1 MSDQL
6 RRRAARRARQAPTAY
21 GLLMRYER
29 AIADAVEATLDEGL
43 RLSRAGVQARARA
56 AAAWRD
62 ALTFVAAEHLSNL
75 LGEQA
80 AHSDR
85 ASFSSSSLRH
95 ALRPYAT
102 LVANAAR
109 AEMAREP
116 ETIVAAD

>member
-6 RRRAARRARQAPTAY
+6 RRRAARRTQQAPTAY

-29 AIADAVEATLDEGL
+29 AIADAVEATLEEGL

-62 ALTFVAAEHLSNL
+62 PLTFVAAEHLSNL

-85 ASFSSSSLRH
+85 ASFSPSSLRH